1 MKGTCVLLRLNF
13 WFSSVLQCHLEVL
26 DKMRVS
32 VFSVLQKLQLKWPSE
47 TKKKQVWRGQAERG
61 LETRPSASVQIPMVT
76 QKCGLARGGLTQTSP
91 TLSFLLPSR
100 VSPAGVRQCIPGRS
114 PARAVSSRGA
124 DSPSAPLPPP
134 TFLAWLC
141 LIPVSKV
148 RLFPPLF
155 LCTPG
160 TELYGGGA
168 TPSLSIE
175 RVIFHLVSYR
185 HEVFAI
191 AACVFVPV
199 CACVSLLS
207 FASNF

>member
-1 MKGTCVLLRLNF
+1 MTQRDKEEAGMKGTGRARASNQTICLC
-13 WFSSVLQCHLEVL
+13 SDPYGHAEVWL
-26 DKMRVS
+26 GKRRAH
-32 VFSVLQKLQLKWPSE
+32 
-47 TKKKQVWRGQAERG
+47 T
-61 LETRPSASVQIPMVT
+61 
-76 QKCGLARGGLTQTSP
+76 TSP